1 MAQNT
6 RNNGR
11 MKIDRSC
18 AFCGRS
24 EGQVEFLIP
33 SPTGLYICDKCIDAC
48 NDIIFDHFSE
58 ETSSATLDR
67 ENLPAPEEIKATLDE
82 YIIGQDKAKIALSVA
97 VYNHYKRLIYRDNK
111 NKLKNAKKAGAR
123 DGEEA
128 ADDVDIQKSNV
139 LLIGPTG
146 VGKTFL
152 AQTLAKTLEVPF
164 AIADAT
170 TLTEAGYVGE
180 DVENILLRLIQAAD
194 YDIELAERGIIYIDE
209 IDKISRRSENRSITR
224 DVSGE
229 GVQQA
234 LLKILEGT
242 VANVP
247 PQGGRKHPNQEFIQI
262 NTENILFICGGAF
275 DNLDQ
280 IIEQRKGQSS
290 IGFGGDIKKKE
301 EKLRDGIFKDVTA
314 HDIVKYGII
323 PELVG
328 RLPVIV
334 GLENLDCDALV
345 RILSEPKN
353 SLVKQYRKLFEMD
366 NIELAFDDDALR
378 AVAERAIERNTGA
391 RGLRSILEETMTDI
405 MFTLPSRKD
414 VAKVTITKDC
424 VIRHAEPILTLKQ
437 E

>member
-1 MAQNT
+1 MPTNK
-6 RNNGR
+6 NNGR
-11 MKIDRSC
+11 IKIPHEC
-18 AFCGRS
+18 AFCGRD
-24 EGQVEFLIP
+24 EDQVEFLIP
-33 SPTGLYICDKCIDAC
+33 SPKGIYICDKCIEAC
-48 NDIIFDHFSE
+48 NDIIFDHFSADNDE
-58 ETSSATLDR
+58 GIHASLAEQA
-67 ENLPAPEEIKATLDE
+67 LPKPMEIKATLDE
-82 YIIGQDKAKIALSVA
+82 YIIGQDSAKIALSVA
-97 VYNHYKRLIYRDNK
+97 VYNHYKRLLQNDAKQKLENAAK
-111 NKLKNAKKAGAR
+111 NKKDKDNAVV
-123 DGEEA
+123 
-128 ADDVDIQKSNV
+128 DDVEIQKSNV

-152 AQTLAKTLEVPF
+152 AQTLAKTLKVPF

-194 YDIELAERGIIYIDE
+194 YDVSLAERGIIYIDE

-275 DNLDQ
+275 DTLDQ
-280 IIEQRKGQSS
+280 IIEARKGQSVM
-290 IGFGGDIKKKE
+290 GFGGEIKKKE
-301 EKLRDGIFKDVTA
+301 EKRRENIFKDVTA
-314 HDIVKYGII
+314 HDIVKFGLI

-334 GLENLDCDALV
+334 GLENLDADALV
-345 RILSEPKN
+345 RILREPKN
-353 SLVKQYRKLFEMD
+353 CLVKQYKKLFEMD
-366 NIELAFDDDALR
+366 DVELEFTPEALR
-378 AVAERAIERNTGA
+378 AVADRAIERNTGA
-391 RGLRSILEETMTDI
+391 RGLRSILEETMTNLMYTI
-405 MFTLPSRKD
+405 PSRDD
-414 VAKVTITKDC
+414 VAKVTITEG
-424 VIRHAEPILTLKQ
+424 VIKGTDEPQLTLK
-437 E
+437 